1 MWPKPP
7 TPTLNHTVSVDYLVG
22 PRPLGQQTLRG
33 LSGDL
38 AEAEGRGQTSLWAR
52 LIPWCT

>member
-38 AEAEGRGQTSLWAR
+38 AEAEGRGQTSPWAR